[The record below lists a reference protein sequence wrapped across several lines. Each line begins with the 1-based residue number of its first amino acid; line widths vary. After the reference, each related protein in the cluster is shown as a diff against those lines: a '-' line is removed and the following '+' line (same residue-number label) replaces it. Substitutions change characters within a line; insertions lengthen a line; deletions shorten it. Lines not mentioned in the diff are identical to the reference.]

1 MFALRMLWK
10 MMDEPYEFV
19 WNKTMKSVKI
29 DEILF
34 WITVKTFH
42 QYWKSYQS
50 SFSNLWN
57 IKISEIKT
65 IPVDSRLFSKKQGK
79 ISEICVI

>member
-1 MFALRMLWK
+1 MEDDGRTVRIRMK
-10 MMDEPYEFV
+10 QDHEI
-19 WNKTMKSVKI
+19 SKI

-50 SFSNLWN
+50 SFPNLWN
-57 IKISEIKT
+57 LKISEIKT